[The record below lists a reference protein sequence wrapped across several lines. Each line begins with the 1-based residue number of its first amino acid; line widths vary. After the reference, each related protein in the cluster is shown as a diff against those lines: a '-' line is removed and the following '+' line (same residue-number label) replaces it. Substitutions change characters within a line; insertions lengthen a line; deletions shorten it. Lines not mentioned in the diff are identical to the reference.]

1 MVRIRRRRGTARA
14 PCDSRLIFRMVQAK
28 LTIHVGINPND
39 LFDLRFLAA
48 ARTSNRSGS
57 GRDSRSAAGPGEA
70 LFADILGH
78 V

>member
-1 MVRIRRRRGTARA
+1 
-14 PCDSRLIFRMVQAK
+14 MVQAK